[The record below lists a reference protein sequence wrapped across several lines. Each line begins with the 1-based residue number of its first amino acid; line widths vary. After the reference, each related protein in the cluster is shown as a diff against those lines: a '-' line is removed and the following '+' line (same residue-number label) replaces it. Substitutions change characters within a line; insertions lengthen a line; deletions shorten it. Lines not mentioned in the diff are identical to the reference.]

1 MRLFFSRFLL
11 SLLLGMVARNASSKV
26 AARNWHQLRIA
37 ADTAAPL
44 LDTAHV
50 VAEFFAHQRKV
61 SRTTVLPDASFVV
74 LVNYSL
80 AYSKSETT
88 FQQVGR
94 GLSVASIG
102 YFSYRLGK
110 ALVQLRRYRAAR
122 EHTLL
127 ATLARG
133 EPLPPHVRTKL
144 AAYLRP
150 APAGP

>member
-37 ADTAAPL
+37 ADTAAPP

-50 VAEFFAHQRKV
+50 LAEFFAHQRKV

-110 ALVQLRRYRAAR
+110 ALVQLRRYRVAR
-122 EHTLL
+122 EHNLL
-127 ATLARG
+127 AALARG

>member
-11 SLLLGMVARNASSKV
+11 SLLFGMIACSASSRV
-26 AARNWHQLRIA
+26 ATRNWRQPHIA
-37 ADTAAPL
+37 VDTTAPP
-44 LDTAHV
+44 LDTARV
-50 VAEFFAHQRKV
+50 LAEFFAHQRKV
-61 SRTTVLPDASFVV
+61 SRTTVLPDASVV
-74 LVNYSL
+74 VAVNYVL
-80 AYSKSETT
+80 AYSKPETT
-88 FQQVGR
+88 SQQVGW
-94 GLSVASIG
+94 GLNMASIG

-122 EHTLL
+122 EHALL
-127 ATLARG
+127 AALARG